1 MSQLVNLAPGFQ
13 HGQARHDNPGI
24 MDSQRALAEITE
36 MVHAAHQ
43 IHLSLLDVSGR
54 DQSPRGDVGLSDISK
69 RDQSP
74 RGETS
79 SGEVADVEFGNKLS
93 ILSGDLL
100 LAKACVGLAQLHTP
114 KVDGVNIGMGW
125 SGVGWGE
132 VRRMRWSEEW
142 EGDSGM
148 E

>member
-1 MSQLVNLAPGFQ
+1 
-13 HGQARHDNPGI
+13 
-24 MDSQRALAEITE
+24 

-54 DQSPRGDVGLSDISK
+54 DQSS
-69 RDQSP
+69 

-79 SGEVADVEFGNKLS
+79 TGEVADVEFGNKLS

-114 KVDGVNIGMGW
+114 KVG
-125 SGVGWGE
+125 GVGWVGQTLAWCG
-132 VRRMRWSEEW
+132 VV
-142 EGDSGM
+142 
-148 E
+148 